1 MAETTIETAV
11 QALID
16 YAVAKS
22 LITEDDEICVRNYLM
37 DMLKLEKWEKP
48 SVKEYGSV
56 DEILDEIVDFAVEK
70 EIIPRSNA
78 WRDLFDTRIMGVFT
92 GMPHEVN
99 AKFKEKYAK
108 SPKAATDWYY
118 AYSEDTNYVRKG
130 RIAKD
135 IRWKYDSEYGQLD
148 ITINRSKPEKERYC
162 GGKKCC
168 KGFISCVPALYG
180 KYGICRYAYTS
191 CKTESA
197 TDTYDDTWR

>member
-70 EIIPRSNA
+70 EIIPQSNA

-99 AKFKEKYAK
+99 AKFKEKFTTLLRHLYL
-108 SPKAATDWYY
+108 
-118 AYSEDTNYVRKG
+118 YSIKQVY
-130 RIAKD
+130 
-135 IRWKYDSEYGQLD
+135 
-148 ITINRSKPEKERYC
+148 
-162 GGKKCC
+162 
-168 KGFISCVPALYG
+168 
-180 KYGICRYAYTS
+180 IC
-191 CKTESA
+191 
-197 TDTYDDTWR
+197 